1 MAYQPANP
9 RGSTVRTDDDG
20 SYIAYHKVCHNC
32 QVELTSRNRSPCG
45 SLKCKTCM
53 ATTAREKLRATTG
66 WPNQMGRPRKLNP
79 DGAISEILPV
89 KQPSV
94 VSAPRSERHSEA
106 HHTVSPERQ
115 AIHSLLT
122 KFLLYPTIAAAKEN
136 LLAGLV
142 DYELKERFRFL

>member
-9 RGSTVRTDDDG
+9 RGSTVRTDEQG
-20 SYIAYHKVCHNC
+20 SYIAFHKVCGNC
-32 QVELTSRNRSPCG
+32 QVELTSRNRAPCG
-45 SLKCKTCM
+45 SLKCVTCL
-53 ATTAREKLRATTG
+53 AT
-66 WPNQMGRPRKLNP
+66 NQRGRWAANHPASVPRGPAKPKGDL
-79 DGAISEILPV
+79 
-89 KQPSV
+89 PSV